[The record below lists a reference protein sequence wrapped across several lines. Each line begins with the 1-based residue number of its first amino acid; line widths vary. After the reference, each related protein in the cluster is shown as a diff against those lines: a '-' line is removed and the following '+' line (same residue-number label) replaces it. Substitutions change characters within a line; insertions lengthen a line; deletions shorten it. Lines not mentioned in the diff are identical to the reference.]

1 MGFLPWAIAEQYAK
15 LKSAFSYLKAFEEKG
30 APEEIANAQGN
41 VIDLMGVM
49 GHYVGDAAQPLHTTK
64 HFIGWVGE
72 NPAGYST
79 NRNFHSWIA
88 DGYNLKTGLAF
99 DRFTSKI
106 KPAKMLWP
114 GNPLARHDD
123 VFPEAMEFIPE
134 QFKLA
139 ETLYQMAGD
148 GKLSGDGGHGLKGVS
163 SSNGRCSRRGRSW
176 AIFWWSAYQQA
187 GPDNYLKARLI
198 ERGDGKGGG
207 APSAQ
212 P

>member
-1 MGFLPWAIAEQYAK
+1 M
-15 LKSAFSYLKAFEEKG
+15 KSAFSYLKAFEEKG

-123 VFPEAMEFIPE
+123 VFLRRWSSFR
-134 QFKLA
+134 
-139 ETLYQMAGD
+139 
-148 GKLSGDGGHGLKGVS
+148 S
-163 SSNGRCSRRGRSW
+163 SSSWPKRFIKWRGTES
-176 AIFWWSAYQQA
+176 FPVMV
-187 GPDNYLKARLI
+187 GMD
-198 ERGDGKGGG
+198 
-207 APSAQ
+207 
-212 P
+212 